1 MEKNKYLIKANL
13 PTNKSEI
20 TTGNGEGMWVI
31 VSENCKK
38 SYDND
43 GTGDYKGILANDS
56 LFFPAIEQDI
66 EVNISMRGKNRPII
80 YPADYGIQIDYLRE
94 LIEIPT
100 FTSEQI
106 KEKIKSILGECGVEG
121 DVEQAFL
128 SDYDDDEFPI
138 EIALHRL
145 NKSGWGKFEH
155 SLSDILNEQ
164 LEEWLLINI
173 RNLNPELQ
181 EDKFEDSY
189 AESMGEIVNELL
201 QDIFDEETYI
211 TRAEWKSLLNE
222 NKKTKE

>member
-1 MEKNKYLIKANL
+1 MTKEMYLIKANL
-13 PTNKSEI
+13 PTSKSNI
-20 TTGNGEGMWVI
+20 TSGNGEGMWVF
-31 VSENCKK
+31 VSEDCKK

-43 GTGDYKGILANDS
+43 GTGEYIGILDNDS
-56 LFFPAIEQDI
+56 FFFPAIKHGIDVDI
-66 EVNISMRGKNRPII
+66 TLCGENRPII

-100 FTSEQI
+100 FTGEQI
-106 KEKIKSILGECGVEG
+106 KEKIKSILGKCGVEG

-138 EIALHRL
+138 EIALHGL
-145 NKSGWGKFEH
+145 NQSGWGKSKH

-164 LEEWLLINI
+164 LEEWLLTKIC
-173 RNLNPELQ
+173 NLNPELQ

-201 QDIFDEETYI
+201 QDIFDEKTYI
-211 TRAEWKSLLNE
+211 TRAEWKSMLIE
-222 NKKTKE
+222 NKNKE